1 MKQKELLNYLKTNKQ
16 KLAAFSKFIK
26 KSDSQTLRLVEKQED
41 YSLKIW
47 EHFSK
52 RQDFRG

>member
-1 MKQKELLNYLKTNKQ
+1 MKQKELLNYLKTNK
-16 KLAAFSKFIK
+16 KNLSAFSKFIK

-41 YSLKIW
+41 YSFKIW